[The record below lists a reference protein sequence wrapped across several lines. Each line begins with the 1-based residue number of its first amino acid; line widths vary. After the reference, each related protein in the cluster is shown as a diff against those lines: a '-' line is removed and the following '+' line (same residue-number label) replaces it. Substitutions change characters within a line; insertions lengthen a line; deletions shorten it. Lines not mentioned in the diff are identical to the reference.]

1 MDLDSVHP
9 PLVVR
14 TRQPGDRFW
23 PLGAPGS
30 KKLSEFL
37 SDHKVDPR
45 ERKRIAVL
53 CDQLGPIWII
63 GYRIDDRVKITSQ
76 TRQVLKLRAEPV
88 GD

>member
-1 MDLDSVHP
+1 MEP
-9 PLVVR
+9 
-14 TRQPGDRFW
+14 
-23 PLGAPGS
+23 
-30 KKLSEFL
+30 K
-37 SDHKVDPR
+37 

-63 GYRIDDRVKITSQ
+63 GYRIDDRVKITSL